1 MPCISVIV
9 PVYKVEPYL
18 RRCVDSIL
26 AQTFTDF
33 ELILVD
39 DGSPD
44 NCPAICDEYAAKDR
58 RVCVIHQENGG
69 LSAARNSGI
78 DWAFANSDSQWLC
91 FIDSDDWVDKHYLEY
106 MYRAVTEN
114 HVSVCRCCLKSFSD
128 RDQVPGY
135 FGEYSATVLPIERGY
150 LLENTIGNVC
160 APAKLYK
167 KELFQTVRFPVGKLH
182 EDLFTTYQVLFKID
196 KIAIINHE
204 LYFYYINEVS
214 ITHSIWNARR
224 LDEFE
229 AFEQQLQFFK
239 DKKYK
244 YVYFQLLVK
253 YVQAIGNQ
261 YSQILKCKDSIKDAE
276 QCLNMMRKYMR
287 RVLRNHIRFYT
298 ALLPKCTWCYE
309 IAYPKAMNLYWLFKA
324 VLAKLQS
331 FIVHK

>member
-1 MPCISVIV
+1 MPQISVIV

-18 RRCVDSIL
+18 CRCVDSIL
-26 AQTFTDF
+26 HQTFTDF

-44 NCPAICDEYAAKDR
+44 NCPAICDEYAAKDN
-58 RVCVIHQENGG
+58 RVHVIHQENGG
-69 LSAARNSGI
+69 LSAARNAGI
-78 DWAFANSDSQWLC
+78 DWAFANSDSQWLS
-91 FIDSDDWVDKHYLEY
+91 FVDSDDWVDKYYLEF

-114 HVSVCRCCLKSFSD
+114 HVSVCRCFLKSFFD
-128 RDQVPGY
+128 RDQIPNGV
-135 FGEYSATVLPIERGY
+135 GEYSATVLSIERGY

-167 KELFQTVRFPVGKLH
+167 KGLFLSVRFPVGKLH
-182 EDLFTTYQVLFKID
+182 EDLFTTYQALFKCE

-204 LYFYYINEVS
+204 LYFYFINEAS
-214 ITHSIWNARR
+214 ITHSVWSVRR

-229 AFEQQLQFFK
+229 AFEQQLRFFK
-239 DKKYK
+239 KKKFK
-244 YVYFQLLVK
+244 YVYSHLLVK

-261 YSQILKCKDSIKDAE
+261 YSQILKCKDSVQDV
-276 QCLNMMRKYMR
+276 QQYLNIIRRYMR

-298 ALLPKCTWCYE
+298 VLFPRCGWCYE
-309 IAYPKAMNLYWLFKA
+309 IAHPQIMSLYWLFKA
-324 VLAKLQS
+324 ALNKLRS